1 MSNHVYFRLFVIET
15 VVSLN
20 YLFKTQMDILN
31 TPKTLSAAIIAL
43 LSLMDVA
50 ELQAQTSSA
59 QEIQVTNNASNPTNN
74 TLRAFNLST
83 IGLKG
88 TPLALPNWAPGE
100 LTLDGS
106 QPVTAGLF
114 NYDIYSKLV
123 TVKRSPRDS
132 VVYAIASV
140 KQLIL
145 KPNGVAPLRYEHVPG
160 LITDEAALKTDLL
173 RIIHQGT
180 YSLVEFPVK
189 QYIKA
194 PAKQT
199 YGGMGEV
206 SNEFR
211 DESVYYLIRP
221 DHTTE
226 RVKLSKKSLTKALK
240 DKGAAFESFVKANS
254 IDFDKEA
261 DVAKALAALN

>member
-1 MSNHVYFRLFVIET
+1 
-15 VVSLN
+15 
-20 YLFKTQMDILN
+20 MDIIN
-31 TPKTLSAAIIAL
+31 TPKTISTAIIAL
-43 LSLMDVA
+43 FSVVCSA
-50 ELQAQTSSA
+50 ELRAQVSTA
-59 QEIQVTNNASNPTNN
+59 QEMQVTNNASNPTNT

-83 IGLKG
+83 VGLKG

-100 LTLDGS
+100 LTLDDS
-106 QPVTAGLF
+106 KPVTAGLF
-114 NYDIYSKLV
+114 NYDVYSKLV

-145 KPNGVAPLRYEHVPG
+145 KPNGAAPMRYEHVPG
-160 LITDEAALKTDLL
+160 LVTDEAALKTDLL
-173 RIIHQGT
+173 RIIYQGT
-180 YSLVEFPVK
+180 YSLVELPVK

-221 DHTTE
+221 DHTAE
-226 RVKLSKKSLTKALK
+226 RVKLSKKSLAKALK
-240 DKGAAFESFVKANS
+240 DKGAAFEIFVKANS
-254 IDFDKEA
+254 TDFDKEH
-261 DVAKALAALN
+261 DVAKALASLN